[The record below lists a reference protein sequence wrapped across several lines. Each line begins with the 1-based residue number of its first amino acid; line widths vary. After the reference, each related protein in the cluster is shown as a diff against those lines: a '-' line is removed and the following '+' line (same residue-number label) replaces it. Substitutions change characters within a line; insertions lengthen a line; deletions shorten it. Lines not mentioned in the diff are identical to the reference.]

1 MMITEPVLLWV
12 IVGAASGVILG
23 LAGTGGGVISI
34 PLLMAFGGY
43 NIKEASAY
51 GLLALTVG
59 AALAWIIQRKN
70 TIYPISAVLII
81 FAGTFA
87 FLSAPL
93 KVISPHWV
101 INLFLNATCI
111 FALYSLWVLRKPED
125 PGEDRAIS
133 YRLKTA
139 SVGGMLT
146 GFLSTMTGLGG
157 GVVIIPWLT
166 SITRIRFEQAMA
178 CSLLTI
184 AVTAP
189 FSAWRQ
195 GKVDLTLEEWL
206 ALGSGILFTS
216 LIVKKLTTYI
226 GPHPLVLLR
235 KLTLT
240 GVIIISMMRTLSTL
254 L

>member
-1 MMITEPVLLWV
+1 MMVTEPILLWA
-12 IVGAASGVILG
+12 IVGAASGIILG
-23 LAGTGGGVISI
+23 LAGTGGGVVSI
-34 PLLMAFGGY
+34 PILMALGGY

-59 AALAWIIQRKN
+59 AALSWIVQRKN
-70 TIYPISAVLII
+70 TIYPISAVLIL

-93 KVISPHWV
+93 KVISPHWI
-101 INLFLNATCI
+101 INLFLNATCV
-111 FALYSLWVLRKPED
+111 FALFSLWVLRKPED
-125 PGEDRAIS
+125 PGEDHALS

-166 SITRIRFEQAMA
+166 GITRIRFEQAMA

-184 AVTAP
+184 ALTAP
-189 FSAWRQ
+189 LSAWRQ
-195 GKVDLTLEEWL
+195 GKMDLTLEEWL
-206 ALGSGILFTS
+206 ALGSGILITS
-216 LIVKKLTTYI
+216 LIVKKLITYI
-226 GPHPLVLLR
+226 SPRPLVLVR

-254 L
+254 F

>member
-1 MMITEPVLLWV
+1 MMVTEPILLWA
-12 IVGAASGVILG
+12 IVGAASGIILG

-34 PLLMAFGGY
+34 PILMALGGY

-59 AALAWIIQRKN
+59 AALSWVIQRKN
-70 TIYPISAVLII
+70 TIYPISAVLVL

-93 KVISPHWV
+93 KVMAPHWV
-101 INLFLNATCI
+101 INLFLNATCV
-111 FALYSLWVLRKPED
+111 FALFSLWVLRKPED
-125 PGEDRAIS
+125 PGEDRALS
-133 YRLKTA
+133 FRLKTA
-139 SVGGMLT
+139 SIGGMIT

-166 SITRIRFEQAMA
+166 GITRIRFEQAMA

-184 AVTAP
+184 AITAP
-189 FSAWRQ
+189 ISAWRQ

-206 ALGSGILFTS
+206 ALGTGILITS

-226 GPHPLVLLR
+226 SPRPLVLAR

-240 GVIIISMMRTLSTL
+240 GVIIISMMRTLSAL